1 MTSLFNYVGYWR
13 YYYRGGQLHLLQEI
27 LLQGWPVTLVER
39 DIISGVASHTCC
51 GRYLQG
57 WPVTLVAGDI
67 ITGVASHT
75 CCGRYYY
82 RGGQSHLLRE
92 ILLQGWPVK
101 LVAGAAIFGD
111 KLGKDR
117 ALIRPDKQCTYNVAL
132 RRLRATIIA
141 VEKEKLLHILTAS
154 FSS

>member
-13 YYYRGGQLHLLQEI
+13 YYYRGDQLHLLQEI
-27 LLQGWPVTLVER
+27 LLQGWPVTLVEG
-39 DIISGVASHTCC
+39 DIIS
-51 GRYLQG
+51 
-57 WPVTLVAGDI
+57 
-67 ITGVASHT
+67 GVASHT